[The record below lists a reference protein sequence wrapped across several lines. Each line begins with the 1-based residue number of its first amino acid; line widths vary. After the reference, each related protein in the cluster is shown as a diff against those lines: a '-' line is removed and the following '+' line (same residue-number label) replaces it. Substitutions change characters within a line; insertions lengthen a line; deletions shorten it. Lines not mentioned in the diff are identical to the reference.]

1 MEFISNFWPAYVPIG
16 IVLVAAI
23 IELVIDAGKRERSR
37 PSLDQLESVPGNV
50 IILDHGGARFSSPP
64 RRGALPVGAA
74 PPARDEVT
82 QLAGQRIPTRSAQSR
97 RAS

>member
-37 PSLDQLESVPGNV
+37 PVPQSAR
-50 IILDHGGARFSSPP
+50 IRSWERDHS
-64 RRGALPVGAA
+64 
-74 PPARDEVT
+74 
-82 QLAGQRIPTRSAQSR
+82 
-97 RAS
+97 

>member
-50 IILDHGGARFSSPP
+50 IIFDHDQVAVRRACT
-64 RRGALPVGAA
+64 RRGL
-74 PPARDEVT
+74 PARAVK
-82 QLAGQRIPTRSAQSR
+82 
-97 RAS
+97 

>member
-23 IELVIDAGKRERSR
+23 VELVIDAGKRERSR

-50 IILDHGGARFSSPP
+50 IILDHDQVVVRRACTRRADACPLYP
-64 RRGALPVGAA
+64 R
-74 PPARDEVT
+74 E
-82 QLAGQRIPTRSAQSR
+82 RSNSR
-97 RAS
+97 RRATSEMCQYRP